1 MTNKKGGKENNN
13 ENDDVVFEEEGETP
27 QDSAKKL
34 REKLKTCQKERQE
47 YLDGW
52 QRARADLQ
60 NAKREHQESLGK
72 ARSRAVEDVVR
83 DLLPVLD
90 SFSMAFENKAA
101 WEETPEEWRDG
112 MTHIYNQLWSTLKE
126 HGVEEI
132 LPKEGDALDPVLH
145 DGVETEETDEKEA
158 RGKIA
163 RVIQRGYKIEENVVR
178 PARVVVFK
186 SVERGA

>member
-163 RVIQRGYKIEENVVR
+163 RVIQR
-178 PARVVVFK
+178 
-186 SVERGA
+186 